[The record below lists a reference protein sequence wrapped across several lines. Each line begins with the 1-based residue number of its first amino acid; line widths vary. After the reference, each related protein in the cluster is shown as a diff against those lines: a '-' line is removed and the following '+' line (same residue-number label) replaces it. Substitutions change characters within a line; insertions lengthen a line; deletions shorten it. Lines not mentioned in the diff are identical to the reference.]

1 MDSNI
6 ITSILEIDKKAKEK
20 IAEAE
25 QQKNKIIADAKA
37 EEECIIN
44 SKVNAADEKLKELEK
59 EEQRKADERLAE
71 INKEKNEEIKRLD
84 AVYEAKHGE
93 WEDKIYNAIISG

>member
-1 MDSNI
+1 M
-6 ITSILEIDKKAKEK
+6 AK
-20 IAEAE
+20 
-25 QQKNKIIADAKA
+25 NRNDYF
-37 EEECIIN
+37 
-44 SKVNAADEKLKELEK
+44 ELEK

-84 AVYEAKHGE
+84 AVYKAKHGE